1 MRFSLPISYY
11 QVYNPAHSMER
22 DNHIDLTKYYTPQES
37 DRLDAF
43 ARMTDQ
49 IHHIPRQLQALP
61 PGWRLMYPDGTKRNE
76 GRAFEVTHRHVGI
89 LARTAW
95 HLYQT
100 EFANDP
106 LLKRTADIIVE
117 QVKAKYEAAEQRE
130 PHQPSDLWNNS

>member
-1 MRFSLPISYY
+1 
-11 QVYNPAHSMER
+11 MER

-49 IHHIPRQLQALP
+49 IHRIPRQLRALP

-76 GRAFEVTHRHVGI
+76 GSAFEVTHRHVRI

-95 HLYQT
+95 NLYQT
-100 EFANDP
+100 EFAHNP
-106 LLKRTADIIVE
+106 HLKRTADKIVQE
-117 QVKAKYEAAEQRE
+117 TNAYYDAEDQRQ
-130 PHQPSDLWNNS
+130 PHQPSDLWDNR

>member
-1 MRFSLPISYY
+1 MGKENQSAQRTTFT
-11 QVYNPAHSMER
+11 Q
-22 DNHIDLTKYYTPQES
+22 QEI
-37 DRLDAF
+37 DRLDGF

-76 GRAFEVTHRHVGI
+76 GRAFEVTHRHVRI

-130 PHQPSDLWNNS
+130 PHQLSDLWNNS